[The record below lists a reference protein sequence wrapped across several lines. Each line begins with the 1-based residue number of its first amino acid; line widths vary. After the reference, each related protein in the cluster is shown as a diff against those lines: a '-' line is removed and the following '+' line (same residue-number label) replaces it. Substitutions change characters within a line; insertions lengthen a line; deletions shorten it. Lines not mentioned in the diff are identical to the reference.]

1 MQNKKASAT
10 IASELQKLSEFVAD
24 AFVFAALPGRVNERK
39 QKHLCC
45 PTHGIFLSG
54 KGSPER

>member
-1 MQNKKASAT
+1 M
-10 IASELQKLSEFVAD
+10 IASELQKISEFVAD

-54 KGSPER
+54 KGFPGR